1 MVWCRLVWC
10 GIGYV
15 IWSDV
20 DWSGGIRYVYGL
32 VWTGLVGS
40 VMVYGLAQPGLVQSC
55 YGLFQSGLRW

>member
-1 MVWCRLVWC
+1 MVWSVLVLC
-10 GIGYV
+10 SIHYST
-15 IWSDV
+15 WSGV

-32 VWTGLVGS
+32 AWTGLIAS